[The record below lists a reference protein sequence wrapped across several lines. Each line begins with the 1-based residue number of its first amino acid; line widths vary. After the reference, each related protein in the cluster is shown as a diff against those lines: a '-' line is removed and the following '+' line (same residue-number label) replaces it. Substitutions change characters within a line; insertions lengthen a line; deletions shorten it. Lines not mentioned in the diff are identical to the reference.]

1 MLAAAV
7 AAPHASASV
16 EPPVCPECFTAGIG
30 GAFTAQAVVLN
41 NSGVL
46 TITSALNVSTETCA
60 DLSLFQPAY
69 TAIMTSATLTMT
81 DGSVHTSTVGLG
93 TGVGSFG
100 AVSAFNY
107 NGVFTGI
114 NYPNDAIPPYGPT
127 APARLCVDFTMVVV
141 GLPSLIEIQC
151 PVTICWNVTGML
163 STGTVILGAGTVNH
177 TGVMAAG

>member
-7 AAPHASASV
+7 AAPHAAASV

-30 GAFTAQAVVLN
+30 AAFTAQSIVLGN
-41 NSGVL
+41 TGTL
-46 TITSALNVSTETCA
+46 TIATVLNVSTETCA

-69 TAIMTSATLTMT
+69 TAVMTSATLTMT
-81 DGSVHTSTVGLG
+81 DGSVHTSALGLG

-100 AVSAFNY
+100 AISAFNY

-127 APARLCVDFTMVVV
+127 APARLCVDFEMIVV
-141 GLPSLIEIQC
+141 GLPSLLELRC
-151 PVTICWNVTGML
+151 PVSICWDVTGMVSL
-163 STGTVILGAGTVNH
+163 GTVILGAGTVNH